1 MFPFLT
7 RKALKGE
14 FFKNMTGSIN
24 LVVKYLLST
33 LTMILLCMPIQA
45 QIDEWL
51 QRLEKH
57 NPNYPVYCDSDTI
70 TIKEYN
76 QRIREMAKAHEE
88 EGMSGAE
95 FFGIFFGV
103 ALTISFIIGSIV
115 IVMARREQRRKVEK
129 ERKRMEDKKDE
140 IAQIIKEREQR
151 LTTKQKKKFNYE
163 DLSSNEKALY
173 ILRKLGCEINII
185 GPANSI
191 DSHKLT
197 QIYEVDQNKKLNR
210 GRISVVV
217 ALDELFVDN
226 LLIEYESYLGEG
238 LQSYLQSKLAMPLLD
253 AEDILNS
260 RLEWI
265 KENYADVDWNEV
277 FVKRKCDMVCELND
291 IPLSD
296 HSEET
301 LAIISL
307 SIDALSKAYDVFCY
321 IPFGGAGS
329 PEAMEH
335 RSIVKYWMDKFAIV
349 PVFFSGS
356 ETVYQV
362 DVNKTRQIAKEL
374 SLQHLAYC
382 EDIIT
387 QSDMGLEDIELYI
400 ERSRFWYFWWD

>member
-1 MFPFLT
+1 MMHIIPPINRIVKFFL
-7 RKALKGE
+7 
-14 FFKNMTGSIN
+14 S
-24 LVVKYLLST
+24 VLL
-33 LTMILLCMPIQA
+33 MILLCMPIQA

-76 QRIREMAKAHEE
+76 QRLREMAKAHEE
-88 EGMSGAE
+88 EGMSGAK
-95 FFGIFFGV
+95 FFGILFGV

-115 IVMARREQRRKVEK
+115 IVMARREQRREAEK
-129 ERKRMEDKKDE
+129 ERKWMEDKKDE
-140 IAQIIKEREQR
+140 ITQIVKEREQR
-151 LTTKQKKKFNYE
+151 LATEQEKTFNYE
-163 DLSSNEKALY
+163 ELSSKEKALY

-197 QIYEVDQNKKLNR
+197 QIYEVDQNKKLKR

-217 ALDELFVDN
+217 ALDDLFVDN
-226 LLIEYESYLGEG
+226 LLIEYEPHLGEA
-238 LQSYLQSKLAMPLLD
+238 LQPYLQSKLAMPLLD

-265 KENYADVDWNEV
+265 KENYEDMDWDEA
-277 FVKRKCDMVCELND
+277 FVQRKRNTVCELND
-291 IPLSD
+291 IPLSGHQED
-296 HSEET
+296 T
-301 LAIISL
+301 LAIIAL
-307 SIDALSKAYDVFCY
+307 PIDALSKAYDVLCY
-321 IPFGGAGS
+321 IPFGGANS

-335 RSIVKYWMDKFAIV
+335 RSIIKYWMDKFSIV

-356 ETVYQV
+356 EVVYQV
-362 DVNKTRQIAKEL
+362 DVDKTSQMANEL

-382 EDIIT
+382 EESIT
-387 QSDMGLEDIELYI
+387 QSDMGLEDIELSI